1 MSVLIKAEKSEAGR
15 YEQGDSILREKE
27 QLFYRRLKD
36 ICDIHCQLQR
46 GVVFTFFKIYDCLP
60 PHMDKVGKVC
70 LLKALGFAVFP

>member
-46 GVVFTFFKIYDCLP
+46 WVIPSPLKIDDRFAP
-60 PHMDKVGKVC
+60 DTDEVGK
-70 LLKALGFAVFP
+70 L

>member
-15 YEQGDSILREKE
+15 YEQRDSILREKE

-46 GVVFTFFKIYDCLP
+46 GVVFTFFKIDDCFP

-70 LLKALGFAVFP
+70 LLESLGLAVFL